1 MGCLGPRRSALTGTA
16 SAWPR
21 RPPSAA
27 RPPGPHSVR
36 YAWPMTVPTFFLTL
50 VGVLLVVLGILA
62 GGNLALVAIGVVA
75 LIAAGALE
83 VVGRRRD

>member
-1 MGCLGPRRSALTGTA
+1 
-16 SAWPR
+16 
-21 RPPSAA
+21 
-27 RPPGPHSVR
+27 
-36 YAWPMTVPTFFLTL
+36 MTVPAFFLTL

>member
-1 MGCLGPRRSALTGTA
+1 
-16 SAWPR
+16 
-21 RPPSAA
+21 
-27 RPPGPHSVR
+27 
-36 YAWPMTVPTFFLTL
+36 MTVPTFFLTL

-75 LIAAGALE
+75 LIAAGALG